1 MDIMPVVRYFKT
13 RNLSDARNS
22 CAAIRHDP
30 DWFSYFLELAVNNMY
45 LGDTMQKNFICGM
58 LTLLVTVATGAA
70 LAQEFPSKPLRIISP
85 NATGFAPDI
94 ALRIVAEA
102 IGKGLG
108 QPVVVEA
115 RPGANGFIALEAAK
129 RAAADGYTLVA
140 AGQPQL
146 AVIPKLFKKVPYEAE
161 DFAPL
166 STIYSAPFYLAV
178 NVNASYKSV
187 RDLIAA
193 ARANPGKLTYS
204 SPYVGSPPHMGGA
217 LLAFGT
223 GTQMLHIPYKEAVQV
238 YSAVGTGDV
247 DLALGTIGSVSPMLK
262 AGRVRLLAIAARSRA
277 SSYPEVPTV
286 EESGGPAGFQIDVW
300 NALLVPRGTPPA
312 IIARLNAAIVAALRL
327 PDIQQ
332 RYRQSGLEPV
342 SSTPA
347 AITEM
352 IQGDQRIY
360 GELIAR
366 TGIAAE

>member
-1 MDIMPVVRYFKT
+1 MFH
-13 RNLSDARNS
+13 RNPGNPMQIQF
-22 CAAIRHDP
+22 IR
-30 DWFSYFLELAVNNMY
+30 
-45 LGDTMQKNFICGM
+45 
-58 LTLLVTVATGAA
+58 AA
-70 LAQEFPSKPLRIISP
+70 LALAITAPVPMVTAQEFPSKPLRIISP

-94 ALRIVAEA
+94 ALRLVAEA
-102 IGKGLG
+102 MTKGLG

-129 RAAADGYTLVA
+129 RATADGYTLVA

-146 AVIPKLFKKVPYEAE
+146 AVIPKLFKKVPYQAE
-161 DFAPL
+161 DFAPV
-166 STIYSAPFYLAV
+166 STLYSAPFYIAV
-178 NVNASYKSV
+178 SVSAPYKSV

-223 GTQMLHIPYKEAVQV
+223 GTQMLHVPFKEAVQV
-238 YSAVGTGDV
+238 YTAVGTGDV
-247 DLALGTIGSVSPMLK
+247 DVALGSIGSVTPMLK
-262 AGRVRLLAIAARSRA
+262 AGRIRLLAIAARART
-277 SSYPEVPTV
+277 SSYPDVPTV

-312 IIARLNAAIVAALRL
+312 LIARLNAAIVDAIRQ

-332 RYRQSGLEPV
+332 RFRQSGLESV

-352 IQGDQRIY
+352 IQADQKIY
-360 GELIAR
+360 GELINR
-366 TGIAAE
+366 TAIAAE